1 MATPSP
7 SLSLLTFFPSK
18 IYRPKP
24 YVPLYIHN
32 SSSPP
37 NSPISFLPS
46 PIQKKPFNFRTQQ
59 TLRVSHFW
67 RISAAAED
75 VLPPESTATLESSQ
89 EIVSTTGDDGVSAV
103 ISVLLFAAFV
113 ALSILTIGVIYIGV
127 TDYLQKR
134 EREKL
139 DKEEAEKKKKKSG
152 KKGKVRARA
161 GPRGFGQ
168 KVDDFDDEL

>member
-1 MATPSP
+1 M
-7 SLSLLTFFPSK
+7 
-18 IYRPKP
+18 
-24 YVPLYIHN
+24 
-32 SSSPP
+32 
-37 NSPISFLPS
+37 
-46 PIQKKPFNFRTQQ
+46 
-59 TLRVSHFW
+59 
-67 RISAAAED
+67 
-75 VLPPESTATLESSQ
+75 
-89 EIVSTTGDDGVSAV
+89 
-103 ISVLLFAAFV
+103 
-113 ALSILTIGVIYIGV
+113 IYIGV